1 MIRPGTVLVDIYNL
15 SRDNPADILVLCNPN
30 NDSLGLHPALSRQ
43 MILQFRILR
52 FFDGEEFNH
61 YELKDRSFLGGAGVG
76 YPPGGGRFLGGEESI
91 NLSSPTS
98 IISDSPK
105 RSVFSFSEKLAIQLP
120 L

>member
-15 SRDNPADILVLCNPN
+15 SRDNPAEILVLCNPN

-76 YPPGGGRFLGGEESI
+76 YPRGGALFRW
-91 NLSSPTS
+91 
-98 IISDSPK
+98 
-105 RSVFSFSEKLAIQLP
+105 
-120 L
+120 